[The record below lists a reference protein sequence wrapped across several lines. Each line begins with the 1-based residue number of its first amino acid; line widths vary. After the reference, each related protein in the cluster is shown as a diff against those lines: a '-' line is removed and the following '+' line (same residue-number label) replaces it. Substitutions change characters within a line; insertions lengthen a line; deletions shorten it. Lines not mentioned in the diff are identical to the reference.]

1 MNMKNGVLLSILVF
15 LSTLP
20 MVAQQQLTLYGFVF
34 DADTKEILIG
44 AVVQDSVSGKGV
56 ITNEHGFFSL
66 IVSKQES
73 VFIHISYIGYEK
85 KRIQIDRNKDSRSDF
100 YLKPGIELNEVTVSS
115 SRYTEMNRSTET
127 NTVRLPMRDIKNLPN
142 LFGEVDIIKAYQLTP
157 GVQSGGEGK
166 SELYV
171 RGGSPDQNLVLLDDV
186 PLYYVAH
193 FGGFF
198 SIFNADAINDSK
210 LIKGGFP
217 ARYGGRLSSVLDI
230 RMKDGN
236 MEKISGAGSI
246 GLLSA
251 KLMIEGPL
259 LKNKSSFM
267 ISVRKNLFS
276 PFYLAGAD
284 IKYSFYDLNA
294 KFNYRL
300 SEKDRLFFSIYA
312 GNDAVKI
319 EQQSKNQYSGAAVRW
334 GNLAMSLRYNR
345 IFNEKLFG
353 SLIFASTRYKYTN
366 SFENEMVTDT
376 SMQSLKSNIFTGIND
391 IILKSDIKWMVTNSY
406 KFQFGFSGVYHNITP
421 NDEDFEKIYANRSI
435 SRNYNFQQKAFENAL
450 YIENE
455 FNTTKLGFNAGLR
468 FVQFLILSKNYCYI
482 EPRLN
487 LNIPIRENTSIKAAY
502 AFTNQFLHLLSYSG
516 AGMPA
521 DYWMPST
528 DKIKP
533 SQANQYSIGL
543 AKSFREGMYQFS
555 VDAYYKQL
563 DGLIAF
569 KPGTS
574 LIGNLSSWENVVVT
588 DGIGVNYGIE
598 IFLQRLVGRSTG
610 WAGLT
615 LSKAERQFAD
625 LNKGE
630 VFPFK
635 YDRLLDFSFVWN
647 YHINEKLNIST
658 TWTYGSGYP
667 ITLATDRYNTEDG
680 EVFVY
685 DKINSFRMRDYHRLD
700 FAINFTKKKRWGI
713 RVWTISVFNLYNRK
727 NPFYYYYQY
736 ETPDAS
742 PIDNTPINESSLKLY
757 QKTLFGFFPSVSYH
771 FKF

>member
-1 MNMKNGVLLSILVF
+1 MNMKNGILLSILAF
-15 LSTLP
+15 LTALP
-20 MVAQQQLTLYGFVF
+20 IVAQQQLTLYGFVF
-34 DADTKEILIG
+34 DAVTKEILIG

-56 ITNEHGFFSL
+56 VTNEYGYYSL
-66 IVSKQES
+66 NVSKQES
-73 VFIHISYIGYEK
+73 VLIQISYIGYEK
-85 KRIQIDRNKDSRSDF
+85 KRIHIDRNKDSRTDF
-100 YLKPGIELNEVTVSS
+100 YLNPGINLSEVTVSS
-115 SRYTEMNRSTET
+115 SRHSEMHRTTET
-127 NTVRLPMRDIKNLPN
+127 STVRLPMRDVKLLPN

-171 RGGSPDQNLVLLDDV
+171 RGGSPDQNLVLLDDI
-186 PLYYVAH
+186 PLYYIAH

-259 LKNKSSFM
+259 LKNKSTFM
-267 ISVRKNLFS
+267 ISARKNLFS
-276 PFYLAGAD
+276 PFSLTESN
-284 IKYSFYDLNA
+284 IKYNFYDLNA
-294 KFNYRL
+294 KLNYRL
-300 SEKDRLFFSIYA
+300 SEKDRLFFSIYL

-319 EQQSKNQYSGAAVRW
+319 EQQSKNQFSSAGVNW
-334 GNLAMSLRYNR
+334 GNLALSLRYNR
-345 IFNEKLFG
+345 VFNKKFFG
-353 SLIFASTRYKYTN
+353 SLILASTRYRYSN
-366 SFENEMVTDT
+366 SFENEIVSDT
-376 SMQSLKSNIFTGIND
+376 SMQSLNSKIFTGIND
-391 IILKSDIKWMVTNSY
+391 IILKSDFKWMVSNSY
-406 KFQFGFSGVYHNITP
+406 KFQFGFSGVYHNIIP
-421 NDEDFEKIYANRSI
+421 NDEDFEKIFDNRTI
-435 SRNYNFQQKAFENAL
+435 SRNYNFQQEAFENAI

-455 FNTTKLGFNAGLR
+455 INTAKVGLNAGLR
-468 FVQFLILSKNYCYI
+468 FVQFMVMETNYSYI

-533 SQANQYSIGL
+533 SQASQYSIGL

-574 LIGNLSSWENVVVT
+574 LIGNLSS
-588 DGIGVNYGIE
+588 
-598 IFLQRLVGRSTG
+598 
-610 WAGLT
+610 
-615 LSKAERQFAD
+615 
-625 LNKGE
+625 
-630 VFPFK
+630 
-635 YDRLLDFSFVWN
+635 
-647 YHINEKLNIST
+647 
-658 TWTYGSGYP
+658 
-667 ITLATDRYNTEDG
+667 
-680 EVFVY
+680 
-685 DKINSFRMRDYHRLD
+685 
-700 FAINFTKKKRWGI
+700 
-713 RVWTISVFNLYNRK
+713 
-727 NPFYYYYQY
+727 
-736 ETPDAS
+736 
-742 PIDNTPINESSLKLY
+742 
-757 QKTLFGFFPSVSYH
+757 
-771 FKF
+771 